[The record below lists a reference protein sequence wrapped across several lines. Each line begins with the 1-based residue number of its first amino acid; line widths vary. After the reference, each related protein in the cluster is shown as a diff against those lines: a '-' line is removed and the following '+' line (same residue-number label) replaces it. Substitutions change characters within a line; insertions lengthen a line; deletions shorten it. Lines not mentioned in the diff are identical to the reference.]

1 VSNSFQVIIFLFLS
15 VFSCVGFAGNNES
28 QKTKQKTVLV
38 TGASSGIG
46 LKITQVLSKNGYLVY
61 AGARRDSDLKRLDA
75 MDNVE
80 SVRLDVTDQAQID
93 AAVKKI
99 AGKGRGLDALVN
111 NAGIAVIGPLIEVPV
126 EELDW
131 QLNVNVLGPY
141 RVTQAFA
148 PMIIESKGRITTTGS
163 ISGILSGSMF
173 GQYSMSKHAIEAF
186 TDSLA
191 TEMERF
197 DVQVSVIEP
206 GNYAS
211 KIGESFVKRLEKKGY
226 WGEDSAYANE
236 LAGMKA
242 GMGNASQSKDPQEVA
257 EAVMHALFS
266 DKPKRRYL
274 VVPNASQAYFTLGQ
288 AMTELLQLNQ
298 DQPYSFTR
306 DQLIEMMDA
315 QMKSL

>member
-1 VSNSFQVIIFLFLS
+1 VSNYFQILILVFLA
-15 VFSCVGFAGNNES
+15 VFSFTSFAGDSES
-28 QKTKQKTVLV
+28 QKANQKTVLV

-46 LKITQVLSKNGYLVY
+46 LKITQVLSENGYLVY
-61 AGARRDSDLKRLDA
+61 AGARKDADLQRLNA
-75 MDNVE
+75 MNNVE
-80 SVRLDVTDQAQID
+80 SVRLDVTDQEQID

-99 AGKGRGLDALVN
+99 ADKGRGLDALVN

-173 GQYSMSKHAIEAF
+173 GHYSMSKHAVEAF

-191 TEMERF
+191 TEMKRF

-211 KIGESFVKRLEKKGY
+211 KIGESFVKRLERKGY
-226 WGEDSAYANE
+226 WGEDSAYADE
-236 LAGMKA
+236 LTRMKA

-266 DKPKRRYL
+266 DKPKRRYM
-274 VVPNASQAYFTLGQ
+274 VVPNAAQAHFTLGQ

-298 DQPYSFTR
+298 DQPYSLTR
-306 DQLIEMMDA
+306 DQLIEMMDKQIKA
-315 QMKSL
+315 L

>member
-1 VSNSFQVIIFLFLS
+1 MSNSFQVIIFLFLS

>member
-1 VSNSFQVIIFLFLS
+1 MNYIFRFSIFLLS
-15 VFSCVGFAGNNES
+15 ATLSCSSFASES
-28 QKTKQKTVLV
+28 EKANTIPKTVLV

-46 LKITQVLSKNGYLVY
+46 LKITQVLSEHGYIVY
-61 AGARRDSDLKRLDA
+61 AGARKEADLKRLEA

-80 SVRLDVTDQAQID
+80 SVKLDVTDQAQID
-93 AAVKKI
+93 AAVKTI
-99 AGKGRGLDALVN
+99 ADKGRGLHALVN

-126 EELDW
+126 DELEW
-131 QLNVNVLGPY
+131 QLNVNVLGPF

-173 GQYSMSKHAIEAF
+173 GHYSMSKHAVEAF

-191 TEMERF
+191 KEMERF

-211 KIGESFVKRLEKKGY
+211 KIGESYIKRLEKKGY
-226 WGEDSAYANE
+226 WGEDSAYADE
-236 LAGMKA
+236 LTRMKA
-242 GMGNASQSKDPQEVA
+242 GMANASQSKDPQEVA

-266 DKPKRRYL
+266 ENPKRRYM
-274 VVPNASQAYFTLGQ
+274 VVPHAGQADYTLRQ

-298 DQPYSFTR
+298 DHPYSFSR
-306 DQLIEMMDA
+306 EQLIEMMDA
-315 QMKSL
+315 QLKAL